1 MATKN
6 TITEREI
13 YTSMI
18 NGTIDPDVMVE
29 FATKKLAQL
38 DKRNASAKARA
49 AKKRA
54 EGDALTEA
62 VFALVTE
69 EPQSRQDIFDAL
81 VESDEFA
88 EVKLGSVGFRLTTLV
103 KDGRV
108 VKQEAS
114 VEGTDGKTRR
124 VMVYSLA

>member
-103 KDGRV
+103 KEGRIA
-108 VKQEAS
+108 KAEAS
-114 VEGTDGKTRR
+114 VEGPDGKAHR